1 LITQIAVFAVVYLT
15 YRIVLVF
22 GRRDNKDKT
31 IEVREV
37 SLLREATS
45 PIACKVESTALKDK
59 EVESKND
66 SSFLL
71 EKLVDK
77 IGFRKE
83 TMHKPETFKPGI
95 HDADNWL
102 RFDFERTAQVNNWSK
117 RDKIQIV
124 KLFLTDKVIDEL
136 ITCDPI
142 VRDDW
147 DHFVNWFTNRYVD
160 SSFKIKKSV
169 EFQSTMQMEK
179 ESCCHYFE
187 EKLKL
192 GNISELQF
200 SSNQIVILVFL

>member
-1 LITQIAVFAVVYLT
+1 MVYLT

-95 HDADNWL
+95 HDADNCL
-102 RFDFERTAQVNNWSK
+102 RFDFERTAQEITGQKEIRSKWS
-117 RDKIQIV
+117 
-124 KLFLTDKVIDEL
+124 
-136 ITCDPI
+136 
-142 VRDDW
+142 
-147 DHFVNWFTNRYVD
+147 N
-160 SSFKIKKSV
+160 SF
-169 EFQSTMQMEK
+169 
-179 ESCCHYFE
+179 
-187 EKLKL
+187 
-192 GNISELQF
+192 
-200 SSNQIVILVFL
+200 

>member
-1 LITQIAVFAVVYLT
+1 MNFFGERESLREYQWHTRLTYAIGQQYDLLIDNHWTLLIWLFTQLAVFAVVYLA

-22 GRRDNKDKT
+22 GIQDNKDKT
-31 IEVREV
+31 IEERKV

-45 PIACKVESTALKDK
+45 PVACKVVSTELKNK

-66 SSFLL
+66 FSFLL

-83 TMHKPETFKPGI
+83 KMHKSETFKPGI

-117 RDKIQIV
+117 RDKIKMV
-124 KLFLTDKVIDEL
+124 KLFLTDKVIYEL
-136 ITCDPI
+136 ITFDLI

-147 DHFVNWFTNRYVD
+147 DHFVN
-160 SSFKIKKSV
+160 
-169 EFQSTMQMEK
+169 
-179 ESCCHYFE
+179 
-187 EKLKL
+187 
-192 GNISELQF
+192 
-200 SSNQIVILVFL
+200 

>member
-1 LITQIAVFAVVYLT
+1 MVYLA

-22 GRRDNKDKT
+22 GRQDNKDKT
-31 IEVREV
+31 FEVKEV

-45 PIACKVESTALKDK
+45 PVACKVESTALKDK
-59 EVESKND
+59 EVDSKND

-83 TMHKPETFKPGI
+83 KIHKPETFKPGI

-117 RDKIQIV
+117 RDKIKMV
-124 KLFLTDKVIDEL
+124 KLFLTDKVIYEL
-136 ITCDPI
+136 ITFDLI

-147 DHFVNWFTNRYVD
+147 DHFVN
-160 SSFKIKKSV
+160 
-169 EFQSTMQMEK
+169 
-179 ESCCHYFE
+179 
-187 EKLKL
+187 
-192 GNISELQF
+192 
-200 SSNQIVILVFL
+200 

>member
-1 LITQIAVFAVVYLT
+1 MNFFGERESLSEYQWHTRLTYAIGQQYDLLIDNHWTLLIWLFTQIAVFAVVYLA

-45 PIACKVESTALKDK
+45 PVACKVESTALKDK
-59 EVESKND
+59 EVDSKND

-83 TMHKPETFKPGI
+83 KIHKPETFKPGI

-117 RDKIQIV
+117 RDKIKMV
-124 KLFLTDKVIDEL
+124 KLFLTDKVIYEL
-136 ITCDPI
+136 ITFDLI

-147 DHFVNWFTNRYVD
+147 DHFVN
-160 SSFKIKKSV
+160 
-169 EFQSTMQMEK
+169 
-179 ESCCHYFE
+179 
-187 EKLKL
+187 
-192 GNISELQF
+192 
-200 SSNQIVILVFL
+200 